1 MIETR
6 TKAKT
11 TEQDSQEI
19 NIYKL
24 AGDKQWRISCSIPK
38 FARKYRKFLD
48 DGFEVINQA
57 TVPYYGGCEFLD
69 IDRVTTG
76 QTYFTEK
83 QIKDIDERLWPFAV
97 EVEE

>member
-57 TVPYYGGCEFLD
+57 TVQLIEIHGTLNNKGVSLSMPREMSEEEKAMVRERFMN
-69 IDRVTTG
+69 RV
-76 QTYFTEK
+76 K
-83 QIKDIDERLWPFAV
+83 KS
-97 EVEE
+97 